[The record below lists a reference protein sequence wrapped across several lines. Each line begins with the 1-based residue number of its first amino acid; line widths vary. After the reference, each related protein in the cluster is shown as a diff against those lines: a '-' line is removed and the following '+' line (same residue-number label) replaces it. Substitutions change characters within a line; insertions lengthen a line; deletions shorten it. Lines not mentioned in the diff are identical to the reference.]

1 MLGASMASS
10 DTRRNDAVLN
20 QHMPGR
26 KLRIDTIEDAYVF
39 DQVAVRLC
47 TEKDRQVR
55 RVAERI
61 LFIVILQA
69 STQYTDRMSAK
80 KTVDLEKALT
90 DLEKIVEELES
101 GDLPLE
107 KAMKKFE
114 EGIKLTRDCQAA
126 LKDAEQKVEILLK
139 SAGGENLE
147 DFEIDDSDVGAAQKS
162 RERTA
167 SQADL
172 PEKAIEKIRGGHQA
186 DALPTRSYRAE
197 LRQVER
203 RLE

>member
-1 MLGASMASS
+1 
-10 DTRRNDAVLN
+10 
-20 QHMPGR
+20 
-26 KLRIDTIEDAYVF
+26 
-39 DQVAVRLC
+39 
-47 TEKDRQVR
+47 
-55 RVAERI
+55 
-61 LFIVILQA
+61 
-69 STQYTDRMSAK
+69 MSAK

-147 DFEIDDSDVGAAQKS
+147 DFEIDDD
-162 RERTA
+162 
-167 SQADL
+167 
-172 PEKAIEKIRGGHQA
+172 
-186 DALPTRSYRAE
+186 
-197 LRQVER
+197 
-203 RLE
+203 